1 MNRFCTGLQNPL
13 PLLSECA
20 KSSVGFWL
28 GGFFVRDLFH
38 VDEQHFLHSGFINT
52 NFEII

>member
-28 GGFFVRDLFH
+28 GGFFVRDLIH
-38 VDEQHFLHSGFINT
+38 STFLHSGFVNT